1 MKYLEIT
8 AGPEALRQLQAEG
21 FKADLFSHLGAAA
34 GGPKWQVLARLDRVL
49 FGEWLPQRTRPLHA
63 VGASIGAWR
72 MAAAAVT
79 DPLAGLSRFE
89 AAYLAQRY
97 SLKPSPAEVTRVARE
112 IMDAMLGRD
121 GVPQILANPHVN
133 LSILAARATGGIDG
147 SGTGRD
153 KLALARAVFANARG
167 RRHMARFFQRV
178 VFHTGQTPARFINDG
193 FGDTAVA
200 LDQHNFTEALLAS
213 GTIPG
218 VLETVRDIPGA
229 PTGAYLDGG
238 LIDYHMDLALHEPQG
253 LLLLPHFSH
262 RVTTGWLDQFLPW
275 RKPQYLQ
282 RTLLLTPTAEFLQ
295 LLPNGRVPSRKDF
308 AHYAGRDAE
317 REQDW
322 KKAIDL
328 GQHLA
333 DDFATF
339 MHSKEPLQFVRPMAG
354 QADS

>member
-1 MKYLEIT
+1 MKYLDIT
-8 AGPEALRQLQAEG
+8 AGPEALRQLQTDG

-72 MAAAAVT
+72 LAAVAVA
-79 DPLAGLSRFE
+79 DPLAGLDRLE
-89 AAYLAQRY
+89 EAYLAQRY
-97 SLKPSPAEVTRVARE
+97 SLKPTPQEVTRVVRQ
-112 IMDAMLGRD
+112 IMDAMLGDD
-121 GVPQILANPHVN
+121 GVAQILANPRMH
-133 LSILAARATGGIDG
+133 LSILTARGLAGVDG
-147 SGTGRD
+147 SGSGRD
-153 KLALARAVFANARG
+153 KLALARAVLANARG
-167 RRHMARFFQRV
+167 RRHMADFFQRV
-178 VFHTGQTPARFINDG
+178 IFHTGQTPMRFIDDG

-200 LDQHNFTEALLAS
+200 LNQGNFADALLAS
-213 GTIPG
+213 GAIPG
-218 VLETVRDIPGA
+218 VLETVSDIPGA
-229 PTGAYLDGG
+229 PAGAYLDGG
-238 LIDYHMDLALHEPQG
+238 LIDYHMDLALHEPAG

-275 RKPQYLQ
+275 RKPRYMQ

-308 AHYAGRDAE
+308 ARYAGRDAE
-317 REQDW
+317 RERDW

-339 MHSKEPLQFVRPMAG
+339 MHSKEPLQLVRPLPG
-354 QADS
+354 

>member
-1 MKYLEIT
+1 MKYLEIS
-8 AGPEALRQLQAEG
+8 AGPQAYQQIGAEG

-49 FGEWLPQRTRPLHA
+49 FGEWLPQRTRALHA

-72 MAAAAVT
+72 LAAAAVQ
-79 DPLAGLSRFE
+79 DPLAGLDRFE

-97 SLKPSPAEVTRVARE
+97 SLKPTPAEVTRVARE
-112 IMDAMLGRD
+112 IMDSMLGAD
-121 GVPQILANPHVN
+121 GVAQILANPRIH
-133 LSILAARATGGIDG
+133 LSILTARGLNGVDGTG
-147 SGTGRD
+147 SGRD
-153 KLALARAVFANARG
+153 KLALGRAVLANARG
-167 RRHMARFFQRV
+167 RRNMADYFQRV
-178 VFHTGQTPARFINDG
+178 VFHTGQTPTRFMDDG
-193 FGDTAVA
+193 FGDTAIA
-200 LDQHNFTEALLAS
+200 LDQTNFTAALLAS

-229 PTGAYLDGG
+229 PAGAYLDGG
-238 LIDYHMDLALHEPQG
+238 LIDYHMDLALNQPEG

-275 RKPQYLQ
+275 RKPRYLH
-282 RTLLLTPTAEFLQ
+282 RTLLMTPTAEFLQ

-308 AHYAGRDAE
+308 GRYAGRDAE
-317 REQDW
+317 RERDW

-339 MHSKEPLQFVRPMAG
+339 MHSKEPLQWVRPLA
-354 QADS
+354 S